1 MAGVNVACIASGIV
15 VQPSD
20 AGISQVDLGRA
31 LALHRTKPINEADP
45 FSIEDLERPEPL
57 HDAVRA
63 AGPLVWL
70 TRYSAWASADYT
82 FVYGALNDWQAWSSA
97 AGVGV
102 ADGRKVAGWRS
113 PSIILEVDP
122 PDHTR
127 TRSVLTKILSPP
139 ALRAMRETFLARA
152 VELVGRLVDVR
163 KFDAA
168 VEIAQGYP
176 LRVFPDALGL
186 EEFGRDNLLPIG
198 DLNFNGFGP
207 RNDLFDAAFAKAA
220 PLLPWLAEKCGRDH
234 LRPGSFGAQIYE
246 AADRGELNAGEAP
259 LLMRTFL
266 LAGIDTTVG
275 GLGNT
280 LHALAT
286 HPIAWTKLAAS
297 PELARAAFDEGLR
310 YDSPVQNFFRLATR
324 DVEVGSVLV
333 RQDEKVLLM
342 LGGANRDP
350 AKWERANVYDIE
362 RRPMGIVAFGSGIHT
377 CVGQM
382 VARLEAE
389 CVLGELA
396 RRVSTIRLTA
406 PPVRKLNNTL
416 RSFGSLPV
424 EIVPK

>member
-1 MAGVNVACIASGIV
+1 
-15 VQPSD
+15 
-20 AGISQVDLGRA
+20 
-31 LALHRTKPINEADP
+31 LALDCTKPIHEADP
-45 FSIEDLERPEPL
+45 FSIEDLERPEAM

-63 AGPLVWL
+63 TGSLVWL
-70 TRYSAWASADYT
+70 TRYSVWASAEYA
-82 FVYGALNDWQAWSSA
+82 FVQAALSDWRAWSSA

-102 ADGRKVAGWRS
+102 ADVRKAPGWRS

-139 ALRAMRETFLARA
+139 ALRAMREMFMTHA
-152 VELVGRLVDVR
+152 VELVGRLVDIR
-163 KFDAA
+163 TFDAA

-186 EEFGRDNLLPIG
+186 DEAGRENLLPIG

-207 RNDLFDAAFAKAA
+207 RNELFEAAFAKAA
-220 PLLPWLAEKCGRDH
+220 PLLPWLAEKCRRDH

-246 AADRGELNAGEAP
+246 AADRGELNAGEAA

-286 HPIAWTKLAAS
+286 HANEWVKLAS
-297 PELARAAFDEGLR
+297 NPELARAAFDEGLR
-310 YDSPVQNFFRLATR
+310 YDSPVQNFFRTATR
-324 DVEVGSVLV
+324 DVEVGSVFV
-333 RQDEKVLLM
+333 RKDEKVLLM

-350 AKWERANVYDIE
+350 TKWARADAFDIE

-396 RRVSTIRLTA
+396 RRVATIKLTGA
-406 PPVRKLNNTL
+406 PVRKPNNTL
-416 RSFGSLPV
+416 RSFESLPM